1 MRSLRAIPRRLLS
14 DTCSVRVRLTDG
26 TYAKPRTIL
35 HVRFEYAQSHVSER
49 HRFADAGAG
58 VLYVDSVSSTGAFEL
73 HVGDL
78 VEIDGIERCV
88 YATRRYC
95 GFNGRIHHWEVGLK

>member
-58 VLYVDSVSSTGAFEL
+58 VLYVDSTNSTGAFEL

-78 VEIDGIERCV
+78 VEIDELSAV
-88 YATRRYC
+88 YTQRGAIAALTGAYTT
-95 GFNGRIHHWEVGLK
+95 GR